1 MKTTGKM
8 FSLLM
13 AMLFVTSLGFTSC
26 SDDDSPADHDIFV
39 GKYEG
44 FVSYSNGESTTE
56 ENEGWVEVVKV
67 GDNYNFFFSN
77 DIPEITGVEFENNN
91 GVLTNVGAT
100 ETQLIRVTANSLQI
114 IYTENE
120 NDVWTA
126 NCTR

>member
-13 AMLFVTSLGFTSC
+13 AVLFITSLGFVSC
-26 SDDDSPADHDIFV
+26 SDDDSPADSDIFV

-44 FVSYSNGESTTE
+44 FVSYSNGESNTE
-56 ENEGWVEVVKV
+56 ETEGWVEVVKV
-67 GDNYNFFFSN
+67 GNNYNFVFSN
-77 DIPEITGVEFENNN
+77 SIPEITGVEFENHN

-100 ETQLIRVTANSLQI
+100 ETQLIRVTASSLQI

-120 NDVWTA
+120 NDTWTA